1 MRILLSFVVRVGL
14 VVGVLYVMSV
24 SPFVAAGVWYLLL
37 AYLVYAAW
45 ARLRVDV
52 PRLWR
57 LTAFRSIA
65 RSGSRI
71 RLGRMRGETL

>member
-1 MRILLSFVVRVGL
+1 MRIVVSFVVRMGL
-14 VVGVLYVMSV
+14 LVGVLYVMSV
-24 SPFVAAGVWYLLL
+24 SQFVAAGVWYLLL

-57 LTAFRSIA
+57 ATAFRSIA
-65 RSGSRI
+65 RSGSRV
-71 RLGRMRGETL
+71 RLGRMRGDTL